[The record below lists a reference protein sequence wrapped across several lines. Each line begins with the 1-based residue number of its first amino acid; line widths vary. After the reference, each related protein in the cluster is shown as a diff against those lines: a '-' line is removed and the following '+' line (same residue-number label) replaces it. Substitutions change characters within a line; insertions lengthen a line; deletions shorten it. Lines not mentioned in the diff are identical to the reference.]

1 MTFEEF
7 AVARLPEL
15 LRFAA
20 VLTGDR
26 ALADD
31 VVQEVLIRTSA
42 RWADI
47 GGKDRPERY
56 VRKMVVNEFLSW
68 RRRSWRVVP
77 SGGGSEVDRRHSP
90 DHAVGH
96 AERDALL
103 AELGRLPRRQRAVL
117 TLRYYE
123 GLSDA
128 EIADV
133 LGCRPGTVRGY
144 ASRALATLRVELEPG
159 PHTATGIVQE
169 ATE

>member
-31 VVQEVLIRTSA
+31 VVQDVLIRASA
-42 RWADI
+42 RWADV
-47 GGKDRPERY
+47 GAKDRPDRY

-77 SGGGSEVDRRHSP
+77 SGGGAEVDRRLTP

-123 GLSDA
+123 GLADA
-128 EIADV
+128 EIAEV
-133 LGCRPGTVRGY
+133 LGCRAGTVRGY
-144 ASRALATLRVELEPG
+144 ASRALATLRVELAEPS
-159 PHTATGIVQE
+159 PAPELIQE
-169 ATE
+169 AAE